1 MFERVIASFRRLST
15 KTMQLGILS
24 LLLVVSSSAAIVDNV
39 CVAMDGSQTCSTDL
53 SSTQTKF
60 VSITSNQAKADIQV
74 LFCPPSALIA
84 LF

>member
-1 MFERVIASFRRLST
+1 MKSYSSFSLQSDPCLRMFERVIASFRRLST

-24 LLLVVSSSAAIVDNV
+24 LLLVVCSSAAIVDNV

-60 VSITSNQAKADIQV
+60 VFNYIESSE
-74 LFCPPSALIA
+74 S
-84 LF
+84 